1 MAGGN
6 AGFEDGAKVDL
17 GEAFWMRLGVA
28 APCRVPAGAVDHL
41 EEVEPT

>member
-1 MAGGN
+1 VTGGN

-17 GEAFWMRLGVA
+17 GETFWMRLGVA
-28 APCRVPAGAVDHL
+28 APRRVPAGAVDHP